1 MARELVHR
9 VQNLRRSAGLDISD
23 RITLFWQG
31 PDAVRDVMADASL
44 LQHLQG
50 ETLALSVVEGPPPED
65 AYSEAQK
72 VDGME
77 VTLAV
82 RKA

>member
-1 MARELVHR
+1 ME
-9 VQNLRRSAGLDISD
+9 
-23 RITLFWQG
+23 
-31 PDAVRDVMADASL
+31 
-44 LQHLQG
+44 
-50 ETLALSVVEGPPPED
+50 VVEGPPAED